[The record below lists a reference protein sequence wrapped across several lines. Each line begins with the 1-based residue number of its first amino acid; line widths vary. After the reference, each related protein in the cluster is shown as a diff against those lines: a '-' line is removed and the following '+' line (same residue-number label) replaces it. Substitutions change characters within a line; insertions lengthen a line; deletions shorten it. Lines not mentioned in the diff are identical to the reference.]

1 LNPLNVN
8 VCVTNTDSGT
18 IEVQIRRSSG
28 CLIKIEEKVEDG
40 ENVIK
45 DEWN

>member
-1 LNPLNVN
+1 VN
-8 VCVTNTDSGT
+8 VSVINTDSGT

-28 CLIKIEEKVEDG
+28 CLIKIEEKVDDDRG
-40 ENVIK
+40 GNIIQ